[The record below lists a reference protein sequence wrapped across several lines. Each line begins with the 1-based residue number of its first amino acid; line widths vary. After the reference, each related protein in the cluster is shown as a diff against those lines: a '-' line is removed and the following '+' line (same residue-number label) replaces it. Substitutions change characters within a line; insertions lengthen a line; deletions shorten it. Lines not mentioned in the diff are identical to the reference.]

1 MPYYE
6 VNHTISLLPSQ
17 KSDLARAITEIHST
31 RFSTPRLFVNVKF
44 TDFSETPLF
53 IGGHEQKK
61 SHILAHVRTGA
72 SRTTKD
78 FNTLCAD
85 VTAAWNDIVVPL
97 PKVRRSDSDTDED
110 RKLYSVFV
118 LGDIVAGM
126 EAGFEIP
133 EAGKDKAWLAE
144 NMGAFRARAESGE
157 EEFAALVKEV
167 EERGLI
173 KEEKT
178 EAQKLEEMMGWGD
191 SA

>member
-6 VNHTISLLPSQ
+6 VNHSVLLTESQ
-17 KSDLARAITEIHST
+17 KDDLATRITQIHST

-44 TDFSETPLF
+44 TDIANTTLY
-53 IGGHEQKK
+53 IGGKKRTK
-61 SHILAHVRTGA
+61 SHILAHVRTGP
-72 SRTTKD
+72 SRSNSD
-78 FNTLCAD
+78 FNALCSD
-85 VTAAWNDIVVPL
+85 LSAAWDEIVVPL
-97 PKVRRSDSDTDED
+97 PKIKRSAPDTDEE

-133 EAGKDKAWLAE
+133 AAGKDGEWLAE
-144 NMGAFRARAESGE
+144 NMGAFKARAEEGQ
-157 EEFAALVKEV
+157 EEFVELVKEV
-167 EERGLI
+167 EQRGLI
-173 KEEKT
+173 RGQKT